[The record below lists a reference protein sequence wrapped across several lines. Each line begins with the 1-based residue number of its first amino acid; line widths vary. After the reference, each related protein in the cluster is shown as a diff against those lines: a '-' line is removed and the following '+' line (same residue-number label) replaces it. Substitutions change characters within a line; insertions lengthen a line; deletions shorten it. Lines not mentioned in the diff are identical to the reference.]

1 MHTKKGWN
9 VIFFVSQVN
18 RAYMVSLSFMAN
30 LLLYLYAA
38 IIFIHVNAA
47 LLNGKITNE
56 NLLLNFHD
64 DGDVMLQVRWC
75 FQLQ

>member
-1 MHTKKGWN
+1 
-9 VIFFVSQVN
+9 
-18 RAYMVSLSFMAN
+18 MVSLSFMAN

-56 NLLLNFHD
+56 NLLLNFHG
-64 DGDVMLQVRWC
+64 DGDVMLQVRCC